1 MLRNLTKRHLLLD
14 DTYGDFYAIPPGG
27 VLRYCDSYNI
37 HEIEEDEMDK
47 EIKYSMSCH
56 ECDWEKSGKA
66 SYRDA
71 FKKARKCKKCGS
83 NNVSLIV
90 NPPEIIGETK

>member
-1 MLRNLTKRHLLLD
+1 
-14 DTYGDFYAIPPGG
+14 
-27 VLRYCDSYNI
+27 
-37 HEIEEDEMDK
+37 MDK

-66 SYRDA
+66 SYQEA

-83 NNVSLIV
+83 NNVSLVV
-90 NPPEIIGETK
+90 NPPEIVKE